1 MYMVMISTRLRFDSI
16 WTNVSF
22 LVHPAPVSCIRGGE
36 IEVAERRPICRD
48 NRVVI
53 AEPQPEP
60 VTSGDDPEAVLRGVV
75 HGGLVEQH
83 GADVRDQKDEP
94 FDPALPLLG
103 GEEGAERFRLAV
115 PEERGGEGVDRV
127 LLAQVEAQTLDALLE
142 LLRRPKAAL
151 VE

>member
-1 MYMVMISTRLRFDSI
+1 M
-16 WTNVSF
+16 
-22 LVHPAPVSCIRGGE
+22 
-36 IEVAERRPICRD
+36 
-48 NRVVI
+48 
-53 AEPQPEP
+53 
-60 VTSGDDPEAVLRGVV
+60 TSGDDPEAVLRGVV

-83 GADVRDQKDEP
+83 GADVRDQKDES

-142 LLRRPKAAL
+142 LLRRPNKGSARATAGLPVGVRQVEAQHAL
-151 VE
+151 PST